1 MFSFFSPFYPL
12 YSFWVVIMKLFFQ
25 DILKWVQCSKLYFDI
40 IGIRL
45 WIIIFMKSIT
55 LYFILLITYSWSIS
69 CVQDD
74 MFDISQKSLTIYHC
88 VKRVRIRSYSG
99 SYFSRIRT
107 EYGELRSISTYAI
120 QMRENTNQN
129 NSEYGHFLRSVCNFW
144 HKYLENSVMFTQRLK
159 WMSGPSLPLKTESW
173 KVLTFIRYG
182 IYSSSFI
189 FKRLWL

>member
-12 YSFWVVIMKLFFQ
+12 YSFWVVIMKLFFP

-45 WIIIFMKSIT
+45 WIIILMKSIT
-55 LYFILLITYSWSIS
+55 LYFVLLIRGLYPVFKTICLFNLSLRVKCPYSELFWF
-69 CVQDD
+69 V
-74 MFDISQKSLTIYHC
+74 
-88 VKRVRIRSYSG
+88 
-99 SYFSRIRT
+99 FSRIRT
-107 EYGELRSISTYAI
+107 EYWQLRSISTYAI

>member
-1 MFSFFSPFYPL
+1 MDYYPHEEHYFVFY
-12 YSFWVVIMKLFFQ
+12 
-25 DILKWVQCSKLYFDI
+25 
-40 IGIRL
+40 
-45 WIIIFMKSIT
+45 
-55 LYFILLITYSWSIS
+55 ITYSWSIS

-173 KVLTFIRYG
+173 KVLTLLLLFI
-182 IYSSSFI
+182 IYLQKTLTVCLI
-189 FKRLWL
+189 LEELQKELT

>member
-1 MFSFFSPFYPL
+1 MDYYPHEEHYFVFY
-12 YSFWVVIMKLFFQ
+12 
-25 DILKWVQCSKLYFDI
+25 
-40 IGIRL
+40 
-45 WIIIFMKSIT
+45 
-55 LYFILLITYSWSIS
+55 ITYSWSIS

-120 QMRENTNQN
+120 QMREN
-129 NSEYGHFLRSVCNFW
+129 VCNFW
-144 HKYLENSVMFTQRLK
+144 HKYLENSVMSTQRLK